1 MNEKRWSLVGIS
13 GIDISSRIKKI
24 MGGVDTKEVSISH
37 ALLDGEIWKLSF
49 HSLWFI
55 SHPR

>member
-1 MNEKRWSLVGIS
+1 MNEKRWFLLGIS

-37 ALLDGEIWKLSF
+37 TLLDGEIWKFSF
-49 HSLWFI
+49 QSLWFI
-55 SHPR
+55 SPPR